1 MWSWFGGS
9 SAAKKKDQPKNAIL
23 LLRQQLEMLQKRE
36 AHLQRQ
42 MDEQDSIAR
51 KTVGS
56 NKNAARAALKRKKQ
70 HEHSFNQT
78 QSQIA
83 QLEQQIYSIESANIN
98 YETLKAM
105 ENAGKAMKAIHGG
118 LTMEKVDSTME
129 ELREQHALGE
139 EISNAITST
148 PIGEPVDE
156 DDLENELEALEQES
170 LDNKMLE
177 TGAVP
182 ITGDVLRIPAVPS
195 GPVKGKAVASR
206 EEEDEE
212 AELAKL
218 QAEMAMAM

>member
-9 SAAKKKDQPKNAIL
+9 SAAKKKDLPKNAIL
-23 LLRQQLEMLQKRE
+23 TLRQQLEMLQKRE
-36 AHLQRQ
+36 AHLERQ
-42 MDEQDSIAR
+42 MNEQDAIAR
-51 KTVGS
+51 KNIST

-118 LTMEKVDSTME
+118 MTMEKVDSTLE

-139 EISNAITST
+139 EIGNAITST
-148 PIGEPVDE
+148 PLGEPIDE
-156 DDLENELEALEQES
+156 EELDQELEDMVQEN
-170 LDNKMLE
+170 LDDMMLK
-177 TGAVP
+177 TGQVP
-182 ITGDVLRIPAVPS
+182 VTGDIGRIPSVPN
-195 GPVKGKAVASR
+195 GPVKGKAPATR
-206 EEEDEE
+206 EEDEE
-212 AELAKL
+212 AELKRL
-218 QAEMAMAM
+218 QAEMAI